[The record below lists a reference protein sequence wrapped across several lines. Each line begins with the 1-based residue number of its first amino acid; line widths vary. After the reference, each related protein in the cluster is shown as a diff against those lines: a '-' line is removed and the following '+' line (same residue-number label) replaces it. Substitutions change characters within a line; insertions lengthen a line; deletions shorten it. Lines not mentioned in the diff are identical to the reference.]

1 MQRFLMVLL
10 LIDAMLLF
18 VELYLS
24 AEFPACKVIKRDTLV
39 WRPERGETEELK
51 GEEKIFRNV
60 FFPHFLVDQQLIKLD
75 SVMTTKCS
83 LFSAV
88 IK

>member
-51 GEEKIFRNV
+51 GEGKIISNRSFQI
-60 FFPHFLVDQQLIKLD
+60 F
-75 SVMTTKCS
+75 
-83 LFSAV
+83 
-88 IK
+88 